1 MYFFSGSSKIFAMTI
16 LAGFLAA
23 ALWGD
28 DPKIEKGVEAPDFQ
42 VQNQKEET
50 VKLSSFRDK
59 KNVLLAFYPMDF
71 TPG

>member
-1 MYFFSGSSKIFAMTI
+1 MTI

-42 VQNQKEET
+42 VHNQKEET
-50 VKLSSFRDK
+50 VKLSSFREK
-59 KNVLLAFYPMDF
+59 KNVLLAFYPMNF

>member
-1 MYFFSGSSKIFAMTI
+1 MTI

-28 DPKIEKGVEAPDFQ
+28 DPVIEKGVEAPDFE
-42 VQNQKEET
+42 VRNQKDEK
-50 VKLSSFRDK
+50 VKLSSFRGK
-59 KNVLLAFYPMDF
+59 KNVLLAFYPMNF